1 MNKKFKVR
9 EHKLI
14 DENMPFSVVEAYKAI
29 RTNLIF
35 VLGAKNI
42 NSTVFT
48 SYGAMEGK
56 TSTCANLAIT
66 FAQSGAKVLLIDA
79 DMRKPQLHRL
89 LGCNMTPGLSE
100 VLCGVVDD
108 NSIQKTNYD
117 NLYVMTCGKIPPNPA
132 DLLLSTNLDKLIESM
147 SKAFDYVFFDA
158 PPVGLVT
165 DGAIIARKLG
175 GAIVTVR
182 SECATTEDVRET
194 RDALAQ
200 AGTEAIGYILTDV
213 KDENRRGYRAHSAS
227 YRKYYTSY

>member
-89 LGCNMTPGLSE
+89 FGCNMTPGLSE

-132 DLLLSTNLDKLIESM
+132 DLLLKMAREYGKTI
-147 SKAFDYVFFDA
+147 VI
-158 PPVGLVT
+158 VT
-165 DGAIIARKLG
+165 HNQNIARM
-175 GAIVTVR
+175 ADTV
-182 SECATTEDVRET
+182 VH
-194 RDALAQ
+194 
-200 AGTEAIGYILTDV
+200 V
-213 KDENRRGYRAHSAS
+213 KNGKITSCENINEPASADDIDW
-227 YRKYYTSY
+227 